1 MKFQTFLA
9 ISYST
14 IFPFLAHYAVKCC
27 QLLTSISFFLLLTVK
42 EIIGLLH
49 EKEGVEIILEIV
61 NDAFA
66 CSAVTDKDKTS
77 GLCLGKHLKSHK
89 MNYLTQCSGIRIK
102 SVIILT
108 SLATTFA
115 SKVDQGSKF
124 FFFALFLKKVCLH
137 Y

>member
-89 MNYLTQCSGIRIK
+89 MNYLTQCSRIRIK
-102 SVIILT
+102 SATILT
-108 SLATTFA
+108 FPATKFA
-115 SKVDQGSKF
+115 SKANQGFKKN
-124 FFFALFLKKVCLH
+124 FALFFKKVCLQ
-137 Y
+137 